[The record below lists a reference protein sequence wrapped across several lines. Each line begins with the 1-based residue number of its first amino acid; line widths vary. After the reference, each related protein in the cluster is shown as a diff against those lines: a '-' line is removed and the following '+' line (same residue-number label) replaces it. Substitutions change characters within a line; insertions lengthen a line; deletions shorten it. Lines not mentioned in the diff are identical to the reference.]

1 MTAPVFIGDEVSAA
15 GFRLAGIRIR
25 TPSTEE
31 LSGVISWAQKN
42 TSLILI
48 TADYL
53 SKLEKP
59 LQQKLVSQLQP
70 PVAVIPDVRLTTPLA
85 DLASEMRSHLG
96 VLE

>member
-1 MTAPVFIGDEVSAA
+1 MTAPLFIGDEVSAA

-25 TPSTEE
+25 TPTTEE
-31 LSGVISWAQKN
+31 LPGVIAWAQKN

-53 SKLEKP
+53 SRLEKSV
-59 LQQKLVSQLQP
+59 QQRLVSQLQP
-70 PVAVIPDVRLTTPLA
+70 PVAVLPDIRLTTPLR
-85 DLASEMRSHLG
+85 DLATELRSHLG